1 MEPILKMEQIVKDFS
16 NCRALDHVN
25 LNRITSGK
33 ITLNGKTFVDTP
45 QGGKAQYLSDKELR
59 ILCAETGMV
68 FQHFNLFPHMTCL
81 KNICYAPIKVKKE
94 SKESAE
100 ARGREL
106 LKLVGLESKA
116 DVYTAQLSGG
126 QKQLSDDHITMV
138 VVTHEMGFARE
149 VADRVIF
156 MDKGKIVE
164 EGAPEEIFQN
174 PKSER
179 LKEFLSS
186 MLK

>member
-1 MEPILKMEQIVKDFS
+1 
-16 NCRALDHVN
+16 
-25 LNRITSGK
+25 
-33 ITLNGKTFVDTP
+33 
-45 QGGKAQYLSDKELR
+45 
-59 ILCAETGMV
+59 
-68 FQHFNLFPHMTCL
+68 
-81 KNICYAPIKVKKE
+81 
-94 SKESAE
+94 
-100 ARGREL
+100 
-106 LKLVGLESKA
+106 
-116 DVYTAQLSGG
+116 
-126 QKQLSDDHITMV
+126 MV

>member
-1 MEPILKMEQIVKDFS
+1 
-16 NCRALDHVN
+16 
-25 LNRITSGK
+25 
-33 ITLNGKTFVDTP
+33 
-45 QGGKAQYLSDKELR
+45 
-59 ILCAETGMV
+59 
-68 FQHFNLFPHMTCL
+68 
-81 KNICYAPIKVKKE
+81 
-94 SKESAE
+94 
-100 ARGREL
+100 
-106 LKLVGLESKA
+106 
-116 DVYTAQLSGG
+116 
-126 QKQLSDDHITMV
+126 
-138 VVTHEMGFARE
+138 MGFARE